1 MTTLKNIL
9 IGITAILL
17 ISSCA
22 VVRQGEVGVKRK
34 LGKLDPKTMES
45 GARLFNPL
53 TTTVIKIPI
62 RTVNVEIQSN
72 LPSKEGLNVQS
83 VISILYHIKKENA
96 SEIIENIGTNY
107 EEVVIKSVFRS
118 ASADVC
124 SRFYAKDMHT
134 IKRAE
139 IEDEIKTRMQD
150 LLASRGFEI
159 EAVLLKT
166 IQLPPG
172 LYMAV
177 EDKLEAEQ
185 EAQRMEFVLQRERLE
200 ADRRKVEAEGIRDAQ
215 KILQEGISPQIIQWQ
230 SIEAFKELAK
240 SPGSRVIITDGKAPF
255 LIEPEGGN

>member
-1 MTTLKNIL
+1 
-9 IGITAILL
+9 
-17 ISSCA
+17 
-22 VVRQGEVGVKRK
+22 
-34 LGKLDPKTMES
+34 MEP
-45 GARLFNPL
+45 GAKSFNPF
-53 TTTVIKIPI
+53 TTTIIKLPV

-96 SEIIENIGTNY
+96 SEIIENIGKDY

-124 SRFYAKDMHT
+124 SRFFAKDMHT
-134 IKRAE
+134 SKRAE
-139 IEDEIKTRMQD
+139 IEQEIRNRMSS
-150 LLASRGFEI
+150 LLSERGFEI

-177 EDKLEAEQ
+177 ENKLEAEQ
-185 EAQRMEFVLQRERLE
+185 EAQRMEFVLQRERME
-200 ADRRKVEAEGIRDAQ
+200 AQRRLVEAEGIRDAQ
-215 KILQEGISPQIIQWQ
+215 VILQEGISPQIIQWQ
-230 SIEAFKELAK
+230 SIEAFKELAN

-255 LIEPEGGN
+255 LIQPDGN